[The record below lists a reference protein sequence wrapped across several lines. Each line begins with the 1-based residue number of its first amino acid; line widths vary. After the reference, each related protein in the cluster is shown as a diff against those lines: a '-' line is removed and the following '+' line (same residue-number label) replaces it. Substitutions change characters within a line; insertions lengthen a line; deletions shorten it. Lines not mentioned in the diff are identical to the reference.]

1 MGSLEVYI
9 RKNYNIQNN
18 EDKDK
23 ILTLLDGVD
32 SEEKAYSLFE
42 CKYSKTNRLYLY
54 HIANIVGFDMS
65 IYKERRK
72 KVVKYCIKCNK
83 PLSKGQKKFC
93 SESCAAKYNNM
104 KRGKMSEEQKQ
115 QISQTLREGYKNKKY
130 KKQIK
135 TRICIVCKKP
145 FIYKKGE
152 NTKKICS
159 DECRREYSKNRS
171 KYMTKEGK
179 LRISLNARKVVEKL
193 GGSKRSKN
201 EKEFC
206 ELCEK
211 HFNDVEH
218 NKAIFNGWD
227 ADIIIHDYK
236 IAILWNGAWHY
247 KQISKT
253 SSLVQIQNRDNIKI
267 NEIRKYGYIPY
278 IIQDMGRYNK
288 EKIYNEFEKLK
299 LFINERNIAV

>member
-1 MGSLEVYI
+1 MGILEKYI
-9 RKNYNIQNN
+9 NKNYNIQNN

-23 ILTLLDGVD
+23 IFALLDSVN

-42 CKYSKTNRLYLY
+42 CKYSKTNKLYLY

-65 IYKERRK
+65 VYKKRRK
-72 KVVKYCIKCNK
+72 KVVKYCIKCSK

-93 SESCAAKYNNM
+93 SRSCAISYNNM
-104 KRGKMSEEQKQ
+104 QRGKMSEEQKQ

-130 KKQIK
+130 KNQVQ
-135 TRICIVCKKP
+135 TRTCIVCGNL
-145 FIYKKGE
+145 FVYKKGE

-159 DECRREYSKNRS
+159 DKCRKEYLKNRS

-179 LRISLNARKVVEKL
+179 LRISLNARKVIERL
-193 GGSKRSKN
+193 GDLKRSKN

-206 ELCEK
+206 ELCENYFK
-211 HFNDVEH
+211 NVDH
-218 NKAIFNGWD
+218 NTPLFNGWD

-278 IIQDMGRYNK
+278 IIQDMGKYNK
-288 EKIYNEFEKLK
+288 EKIFSEFEKLK
-299 LFINERNIAV
+299 LFISERNIAV